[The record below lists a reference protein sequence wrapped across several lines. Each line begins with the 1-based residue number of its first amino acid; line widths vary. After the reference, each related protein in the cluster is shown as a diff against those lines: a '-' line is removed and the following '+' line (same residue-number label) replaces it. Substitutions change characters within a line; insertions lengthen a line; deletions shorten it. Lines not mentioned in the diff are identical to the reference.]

1 MAFGLVPAPTS
12 TRSLL
17 IARHVSRPAH
27 RRRKKSK
34 ARGTAPRRA
43 VSRRFAVKAV
53 SAPETVSTTD
63 RSHSIDAIK
72 KSSLI
77 TAVKTPYLE
86 TGRFDVDAFDAIVE
100 AQIQNG
106 VEGLIIGGTTGEGH
120 LMSWDEHI
128 MLIAHC
134 VNQFGGRILII
145 GNTGSNSTREA
156 IHASKQGFC
165 VGMDAALH
173 INPYYGKTSAE
184 GLKQH
189 FTVALDCGPAIVYN
203 VPSRTGMRAVG
214 DVT

>member
-1 MAFGLVPAPTS
+1 MTFALLPAPTS
-12 TRSLL
+12 TRYLL
-17 IARHVSRPAH
+17 IARHGSRPVRH
-27 RRRKKSK
+27 RRKKSK
-34 ARGTAPRRA
+34 AHGTAPRRV
-43 VSRRFAVKAV
+43 VSRRSAIRAV

-63 RSHSIDAIK
+63 RSQSIDAIK
-72 KSSLI
+72 KCSLI

-86 TGRFDVDAFDAIVE
+86 SGRFDVDAFDEIVE

-156 IHASKQGFC
+156 IHASNQGFC
-165 VGMDAALH
+165 VGMNAALH

-184 GLKQH
+184 GLKEH
-189 FTVALDCGPAIVYN
+189 FRVALDCGPAIVYN
-203 VPSRTGMRAVG
+203 VPSRTG
-214 DVT
+214 VTTVMM